1 MIKLILPVFFK
12 LAKISLCKYWQE
24 VWPNTIIA
32 AKKFVYT
39 PKNFRLYETNIDKIL
54 TFFCSWK
61 EETSSTPLILDQA
74 IVYTGPVSLFMT
86 DDGTILT

>member
-39 PKNFRLYETNIDKIL
+39 PKNFRLYGTIIDKTL
-54 TFFCSWK
+54 TFFVAGK
-61 EETSSTPLILDQA
+61 RKPHPLN
-74 IVYTGPVSLFMT
+74 
-86 DDGTILT
+86 